1 MWEMVMKVYFDMKI
15 DKEWMILE
23 WEKDGDEWVWRER
36 KNEWRRRWIEVI
48 IPKAGLPVESVD

>member
-23 WEKDGDEWVWRER
+23 WERKNRWRWTSFQERER
-36 KNEWRRRWIEVI
+36 MNEE
-48 IPKAGLPVESVD
+48 EDE